1 MPRGDNRLSRRSS
14 RRPPSGK
21 TSRAPTPPP
30 GAAVAR
36 RARIAGSSARQSA
49 AGAARTQPQPRRRA
63 HADAATTTDDLGP
76 ITPLSIPRGARGVIL
91 FGGSFDPP
99 HLWHTRIAVAAR
111 RRLFPRDGWLVF
123 VPAAQSPMKA
133 GPVAPAADRVHMLRL
148 ATRRLK
154 RVRVWTDEI
163 DRAARASRSSAR
175 SPGSGGDGRRAS
187 APPVPRPSYTIDT
200 VRRLRAIL
208 PASVP
213 IRLLIGAD
221 QAVQFHKWKDFRE
234 LMTLAEPVVVLRPPL
249 GTRRHLLASLRA
261 QGAWSEEDLGR
272 WGDRLVPCTTRGDSS
287 TSVRELARRGS
298 LVSGLTARAVR
309 DFLRDRGLY
318 GELR

>member
-1 MPRGDNRLSRRSS
+1 
-14 RRPPSGK
+14 
-21 TSRAPTPPP
+21 
-30 GAAVAR
+30 
-36 RARIAGSSARQSA
+36 
-49 AGAARTQPQPRRRA
+49 
-63 HADAATTTDDLGP
+63 
-76 ITPLSIPRGARGVIL
+76 
-91 FGGSFDPP
+91 
-99 HLWHTRIAVAAR
+99 
-111 RRLFPRDGWLVF
+111 
-123 VPAAQSPMKA
+123 MKA
-133 GPVAPAADRVHMLRL
+133 GPVAPAVDRVHMLRL

-154 RVRVWTDEI
+154 RVRIWTDEI
-163 DRAARASRSSAR
+163 DRAALASRSSAR
-175 SPGSGGDGRRAS
+175 APGSGGDGRRAS

-221 QAVQFHKWKDFRE
+221 QAVQFHKWKDYRE

-249 GTRRHLLASLRA
+249 GTRRHLLAALRA

-287 TSVRELARRGS
+287 TSVREAARRG
-298 LVSGLTARAVR
+298 GLIGGLAVRAVR
-309 DFLRDRGLY
+309 DYLRGRGLY